1 MKPEYKEKTKEFISG
16 VESRLTAVSGM
27 LNGTRQVDEQLAKR
41 YLKEALNGLEKIT
54 GIVDIS

>member
-1 MKPEYKEKTKEFISG
+1 MRPEYKEKTKDFISG
-16 VESRLTAVSGM
+16 VNSRLKTVEGM

-41 YLKEALNGLEKIT
+41 YIKEALNGLEKIE